1 MKKLCLVGLM
11 MLAGSAWAE
20 WVVYQKSEKVTQ
32 YYEPATILKDGNMRQ
47 VWQLQ
52 NLSRSLQNGAT
63 SFRMLREY
71 DCNKARWRSLAI
83 YTHTEPMAGGT
94 VLETAGEDS
103 NWNGIRP
110 DTIAEVL
117 LDLVCV
123 QK

>member
-11 MLAGSAWAE
+11 MLSGSAWSE

-110 DTIAEVL
+110 DSVAEL
-117 LDLVCV
+117 LLNIVCAR
-123 QK
+123 Q

>member
-83 YTHTEPMAGGT
+83 YTHTDPMAGGT

-110 DTIAEVL
+110 DSVAEL
-117 LDLVCV
+117 LLNIVCAR
-123 QK
+123 Q

>member
-32 YYEPATILKDGNMRQ
+32 YYEPATIVKNGNMRQ

-52 NLSRSLQNGAT
+52 NLAWSLQNGAT

-83 YTHTEPMAGGT
+83 YTHSEPMAGGT

-110 DTIAEVL
+110 DSVAEL
-117 LDLVCV
+117 LLNIVCAR
-123 QK
+123 Q